1 MKVSTKPRILLV
13 EDEEPIRTGLT
24 DVFLFNGYEVDA
36 AADGPTG
43 LEKALAGGHHLVI
56 LDVMLPEW
64 TVSASATRFEKW
76 IAVCPSSCSLPGPP
90 KKTSS
95 GDSDWGRRYVAKPF
109 SVRQLLG
116 ARGGGF
122 AQVGQVSP

>member
-56 LDVMLPEW
+56 LDVMLPGMDGFSICNQIREVDRRA
-64 TVSASATRFEKW
+64 TCLLASE
-76 IAVCPSSCSLPGPP
+76 
-90 KKTSS
+90 
-95 GDSDWGRRYVAKPF
+95 
-109 SVRQLLG
+109 
-116 ARGGGF
+116 
-122 AQVGQVSP
+122 